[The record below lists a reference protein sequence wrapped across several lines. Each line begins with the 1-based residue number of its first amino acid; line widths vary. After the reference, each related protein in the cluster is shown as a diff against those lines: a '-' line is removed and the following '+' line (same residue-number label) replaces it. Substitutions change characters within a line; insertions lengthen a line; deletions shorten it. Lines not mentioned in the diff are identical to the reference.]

1 MIQERIAALRSL
13 MAERQIDAYMIPTSD
28 FHESEYVG
36 DYFKCRKFIN
46 LFTNLLKYIIIKLI
60 FLQKATKRVL
70 CSAAFFMR
78 INFMH

>member
-1 MIQERIAALRSL
+1 MLQFE
-13 MAERQIDAYMIPTSD
+13 TS
-28 FHESEYVG
+28 FFVYISVNYG
-36 DYFKCRKFIN
+36 L

-78 INFMH
+78 INFMQHIPNRFIFLGWEVP